1 MKVEPWLLN
10 FLQYVEK
17 NTKQITIRIIKEE
30 DATVW
35 NHHPATNSRAELIGT
50 CLNVPSAN
58 KEDFFLLCFHY
69 WASI

>member
-30 DATVW
+30 DATV
-35 NHHPATNSRAELIGT
+35 
-50 CLNVPSAN
+50 
-58 KEDFFLLCFHY
+58 
-69 WASI
+69 